1 MGSSETTPRSVTTT
15 ATTTTTTR
23 MPTKNIIVVSSPSL
37 AASRSRRGGLQD
49 KNYSLWGGG
58 STTVVS
64 PDGSNGDVI
73 LAELE
78 CVPSVVKYKVNTE
91 NTARPGRANK
101 RKAEEELLDPE
112 EDEKRS
118 MRRNRNRLAAA
129 RCRQKRLDQIQTL
142 QVEVNNWE
150 LKNRS
155 LEEEVVALKAEKEE
169 LQYILAAHRSTC
181 ALQVKVEPATEE
193 EAPVFVQ
200 VQPCEETVKPQRPE
214 RPGSLSLTPL
224 TVNNIE
230 GVPISTPSNGILSFT
245 SLLEGRTGLTP
256 TNILSPTSLW
266 GPVKTSSSLNT
277 PNCGSQERRLVV
289 TDLLSPSTQALL
301 TSL

>member
-1 MGSSETTPRSVTTT
+1 
-15 ATTTTTTR
+15 
-23 MPTKNIIVVSSPSL
+23 VVSSPSL
-37 AASRSRRGGLQD
+37 AATRSRRGGAD

-64 PDGSNGDVI
+64 PDGGSNGDVI

-112 EDEKRS
+112 EDEKRK

-129 RCRQKRLDQIQTL
+129 RCRQKRLDQIETL

-155 LEEEVVALKAEKEE
+155 LEEEVIALKAEKEE
-169 LQYILAAHRSTC
+169 LQYILNAHRETC
-181 ALQVKVEPATEE
+181 SLQVKVEPSIEE
-193 EAPVFVQ
+193 ESPVFVQ
-200 VQPCEETVKPQRPE
+200 VQPRETVKPE
-214 RPGSLSLTPL
+214 RPGSLSLT
-224 TVNNIE
+224 VNNIE
-230 GVPISTPSNGILSFT
+230 GVTIDTPSNGILSFNT
-245 SLLEGRTGLTP
+245 LLEGKTGLTP
-256 TNILSPTSLW
+256 TNILSPSSLW
-266 GPVKTSSSLNT
+266 GPVKINSSLNT
-277 PNCGSQERRLVV
+277 PTCGSQERRLTV

>member
-1 MGSSETTPRSVTTT
+1 MGSSETTASTVTTKT
-15 ATTTTTTR
+15 KTETK
-23 MPTKNIIVVSSPSL
+23 MPSKNIIVVSGPSL
-37 AASRSRRGGLQD
+37 AANRSRRGGTD

-58 STTVVS
+58 STTVAS
-64 PDGSNGDVI
+64 PDSASKGDVI

-91 NTARPGRANK
+91 NSPRPRQNK

-112 EDEKRS
+112 EDEKRK

-129 RCRQKRLDQIQTL
+129 RCRQKRLDQIETL

-181 ALQVKVEPATEE
+181 SLQVKVEPGTEE
-193 EAPVFVQ
+193 ESPVFVQ
-200 VQPCEETVKPQRPE
+200 VQSSQEPVKPQRPE

-230 GVPISTPSNGILSFT
+230 GVAIDTPSNGILSFNT
-245 SLLEGRTGLTP
+245 LLEGKTGLTP

-266 GPVKTSSSLNT
+266 GPVKINSALNT
-277 PNCGSQERRLVV
+277 PNCGSQERRLIV

>member
-1 MGSSETTPRSVTTT
+1 
-15 ATTTTTTR
+15 

-37 AASRSRRGGLQD
+37 REPGETRRGGTD

-112 EDEKRS
+112 EDEKRK

-129 RCRQKRLDQIQTL
+129 RCRQKRLDQIETL

-150 LKNRS
+150 KKNRS
-155 LEEEVVALKAEKEE
+155 LEEEVAALKAD
-169 LQYILAAHRSTC
+169 
-181 ALQVKVEPATEE
+181 TEE
-193 EAPVFVQ
+193 ESPVFVE
-200 VQPCEETVKPQRPE
+200 VQPCQETIKPQ
-214 RPGSLSLTPL
+214 RPGSLSLPV

-230 GVPISTPSNGILSFT
+230 GVSIDTPSNGILSFNT
-245 SLLEGRTGLTP
+245 LLEGKTGLTP
-256 TNILSPTSLW
+256 TILRPTSLW
-266 GPVKTSSSLNT
+266 GPIKIPSALNT
-277 PNCGSQERRLVV
+277 PNCGSQERRLIV
-289 TDLLSPSTQALL
+289 TDLL
-301 TSL
+301 